1 MGWILTWLHAPHSMG
16 FTISNQLFH
25 QLLSSKYCTTE
36 IVLEFLSY
44 TEADLALLP
53 TILFDIE
60 LCHTGELNHQPCIIQ
75 SIWLL
80 SWFVRLQIVFYLEVL
95 SLFSVPGNTFLVHKP
110 NHAFNFIF
118 KYIINIF
125 VCLQRDRE
133 HSIRTQL
140 VIMTRNGSHT

>member
-1 MGWILTWLHAPHSMG
+1 MRWILTWLHAPHSMG

-60 LCHTGELNHQPCIIQ
+60 LCHIGELNHQPCIIQ

-80 SWFVRLQIVFYLEVL
+80 SWFVRLQLSFIWRVSLCFFLFLFLFFLFYLY
-95 SLFSVPGNTFLVHKP
+95 LFSVPGNTFLVHKP
-110 NHAFNFIF
+110 NHAFNLFS
-118 KYIINIF
+118 NILSTSLY
-125 VCLQRDRE
+125 VYRGTENIL
-133 HSIRTQL
+133 
-140 VIMTRNGSHT
+140 